1 MPQPS
6 NPYLGLV
13 AQYAQQAG
21 IDPKWAQ
28 ATLLTENT
36 PGDPRAVS
44 PAGAVGLMQVMPANA
59 AGANLADPMAN
70 IQRGVQIL
78 AANLKAAGGDKS
90 KASAM
95 YFDGPNAKTF
105 GPGAY
110 SYVKKV
116 ADNYNSL
123 GTPDMNQ
130 PSATSQ
136 TPWIDSQLS
145 QAQNEMAAPN
155 SAPPP
160 AQTAAAT
167 PWIDSQMAQT

>member
-95 YFDGPNAKTF
+95 YFRWAERKDLRTWRVQLRQKG
-105 GPGAY
+105 GGQ
-110 SYVKKV
+110 
-116 ADNYNSL
+116 L
-123 GTPDMNQ
+123 QQ
-130 PSATSQ
+130 PWN
-136 TPWIDSQLS
+136 P
-145 QAQNEMAAPN
+145 
-155 SAPPP
+155 
-160 AQTAAAT
+160 
-167 PWIDSQMAQT
+167 